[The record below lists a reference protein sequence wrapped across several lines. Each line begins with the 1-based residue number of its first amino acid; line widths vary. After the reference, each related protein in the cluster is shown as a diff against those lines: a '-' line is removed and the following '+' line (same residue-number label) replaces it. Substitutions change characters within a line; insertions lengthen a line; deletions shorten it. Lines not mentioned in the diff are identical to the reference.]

1 MLTDFLLHSDM
12 KGGDI
17 MAGVIM
23 SRHDLFGGSRR
34 RRLFILYWVLM
45 FRREVISMADRDSF
59 ILGVLAGILLGGED
73 DWSQCKEVIFM
84 GSVLG
89 TIIRAIFDAAADP
102 ACRDWSGLFPWK
114 EVIKLKKF
122 SFSGIYS
129 ERWWYHEQDHKSQ
142 SPARRFSA
150 PLGHFL
156 VIFLWFH
163 VKEVIFMSAGVLT
176 AIIGAAATVATAIV
190 NSNSDDW
197 TPVSGRGRW

>member
-23 SRHDLFGGSRR
+23 PRHDLFGGSRR
-34 RRLFILYWVLM
+34 RRLFILYWFLM

-73 DWSQCKEVIFM
+73 DWSAPDPNVRRWY
-84 GSVLG
+84 SWVL
-89 TIIRAIFDAAADP
+89 
-102 ACRDWSGLFPWK
+102 WK

-142 SPARRFSA
+142 SSARRFSA

-176 AIIGAAATVATAIV
+176 AIIGAVATVATAIV